1 MYQVLISSVS
11 PLDTGQ
17 TAHLFLC
24 LFKFSFFLLHP
35 HDKHLS
41 HLFFFLLKFSQKF
54 IPFCFICLL
63 KTIQKSQTKD
73 SVVKLHDKKFQ
84 FRQFLPNCFLKT
96 DKAATYQVQGHIKWH
111 RLFLLIMWGS
121 ERQAYRNQ
129 RCGREHSIAL
139 TSMLFSHYSFVTP
152 WTVCSPPGSSLH
164 GISQVRILE
173 RVASPPGDPP
183 HSDQTPV
190 SYTGRRILYRCA
202 AREAPS
208 ANGMLLTKPSAVHT
222 HTGAAWAGQ
231 CLPDQYQA
239 DTEDMI
245 RISEGRGAVGRDMH
259 GH

>member
-1 MYQVLISSVS
+1 MKQEWDWLPYSSYQADRPPLWYNTCIKCLFPVS

-24 LFKFSFFLLHP
+24 LFKFIFFILHP

-111 RLFLLIMWGS
+111 RLFFLIMWGS

-129 RCGREHSIAL
+129 RCGRKHSIAL
-139 TSMLFSHYSFVTP
+139 TLILFSHYSFVTP

-173 RVASPPGDPP
+173 RVAISFSRGSSPLGSNPSLLHWKAD
-183 HSDQTPV
+183 SLPV
-190 SYTGRRILYRCA
+190 RRQGSPY
-202 AREAPS
+202 
-208 ANGMLLTKPSAVHT
+208 H
-222 HTGAAWAGQ
+222 
-231 CLPDQYQA
+231 
-239 DTEDMI
+239 
-245 RISEGRGAVGRDMH
+245 
-259 GH
+259 